1 MPSNARIHGAKVKE
15 TRTYHFDIW
24 KMELSRVKHYM
35 QVEPSGQLKNPNT
48 PSNVTHE
55 VAMTLDVEI
64 FRQEKMKMN
73 AQQPNHFNALVAHAM
88 KYLKG
93 MTVQCSKVRNAHIA
107 SMTAQQATLRQK
119 QLEEEQR
126 AQQEQ
131 LTSHY
136 LHKQLREAQQQIQS
150 HRQDSRK
157 RPRDEEDEK

>member
-1 MPSNARIHGAKVKE
+1 MGG
-15 TRTYHFDIW
+15 T
-24 KMELSRVKHYM
+24 
-35 QVEPSGQLKNPNT
+35 NT
-48 PSNVTHE
+48 SF
-55 VAMTLDVEI
+55 L
-64 FRQEKMKMN
+64 
-73 AQQPNHFNALVAHAM
+73 
-88 KYLKG
+88 
-93 MTVQCSKVRNAHIA
+93 
-107 SMTAQQATLRQK
+107 QATLRQK